1 MVAEPIPTLLDSRD
15 VLTTAMLQCRM
26 IHHAAWD
33 TMPWGAPS
41 RTDSHRRG
49 LPHSLGARGGLPHS
63 LGAVL
68 HCIPPQ
74 ALLGVVSPLHA
85 EAPSDAE
92 AYMEQQTSCLL
103 TAMGLDHLL
112 QTDVTSRARKR
123 PPTSPPSAA
132 GGPTSDWDA
141 LHEWR
146 ERQARPSAQ
155 PDRRSRP
162 RFDDT

>member
-15 VLTTAMLQCRM
+15 ALTMAMLQCRM
-26 IHHAAWD
+26 MHHAARD
-33 TMPWGAPS
+33 TVPCGAPF
-41 RTDSHRRG
+41 RTDPHRRG
-49 LPHSLGARGGLPHS
+49 LPHSLGAVR
-63 LGAVL
+63 

>member
-1 MVAEPIPTLLDSRD
+1 MPHGIPCHVGHPAVR
-15 VLTTAMLQCRM
+15 
-26 IHHAAWD
+26 
-33 TMPWGAPS
+33 
-41 RTDSHRRG
+41 DSHRS
-49 LPHSLGARGGLPHS
+49 LPLS
-63 LGAVL
+63 LGAVR
-68 HCIPPQ
+68 HSIPPQ

-112 QTDVTSRARKR
+112 QTTVASRARKR
-123 PPTSPPSAA
+123 PPTSPPLAA

-146 ERQARPSAQ
+146 ERQARPSVRA
-155 PDRRSRP
+155 RP